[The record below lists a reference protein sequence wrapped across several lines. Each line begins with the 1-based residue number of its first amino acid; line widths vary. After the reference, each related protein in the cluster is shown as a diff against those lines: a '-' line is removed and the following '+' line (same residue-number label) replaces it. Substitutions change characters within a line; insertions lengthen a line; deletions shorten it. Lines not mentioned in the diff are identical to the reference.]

1 VKALCVSLLVVAMA
15 CGDSN
20 GPGPQAASVTGIAGD
35 NQSAARGTALPFPLT
50 FTALGSTGQPIA
62 GVSVS
67 WSVTPTGAA
76 TFSAQTSQT
85 DVNGVASTNVTLG
98 ATLGSLTIQATV
110 SGVSPVTYH
119 ATVLDPCLVEA
130 IHNVG
135 ETASG
140 ALTSSDCNFN
150 NNGWYYDFYRLVLP
164 PGQHNLRISM
174 RSGTFDTWLDIY
186 SRLRDS
192 VIGFDDDSVLGLAQ
206 NAQFDVVLPGG
217 TSYIIGANSFDQFTV
232 GSYTLQTAT
241 RPAPMNG
248 CRAVWLVRG
257 VTVSDSITNSDCAD
271 SAATP
276 RRYDV
281 ARMAVYGGTV
291 LTINQRSTTLNPS
304 LALYTLN
311 PNTYARTLVVA
322 NDDSLAGSNTNAF
335 IQYSVPANNYFD
347 IIIGT
352 SAGGETGT
360 YTFEVSASTTL
371 SPRVAA
377 PLSRGRDGW
386 WRDAFAQRSKR

>member
-1 VKALCVSLLVVAMA
+1 LVVAVA
-15 CGDSN
+15 CGDSS

-35 NQSAARGTALPFPLT
+35 NQSAARGTLLPFPLS
-50 FTALGSTGQPIA
+50 FTALGANGQPIQ

-67 WSVTPTGAA
+67 WSVTPSGAA
-76 TFSAQTSQT
+76 TFSAPTSQT

-98 ATLGSLTIQATV
+98 STLGSVTIQAAVT
-110 SGVSPVTYH
+110 GVAPVVYH
-119 ATVLDPCLVEA
+119 ATILDPCGIETL
-130 IHNVG
+130 HSVG

-140 ALTSSDCNFN
+140 TLTTLDCNLDN
-150 NNGWYYDFYRLVLP
+150 RGYYYDFYRLTLP
-164 PGQHNLRISM
+164 AGQHNLRISM
-174 RSGTFDTWLDIY
+174 RSATFDTYLDVF
-186 SRLRDS
+186 SVTDS
-192 VIGFDDDSVLGLAQ
+192 VVGFDDDSVLAQAQ
-206 NAQFDVVLPGG
+206 NAQFDVVVPGNS
-217 TSYIIGANSFDQFTV
+217 TYIIGANSYDAFTV

-257 VTVSDSITNSDCAD
+257 VTISDSLTSSDCAD

-276 RRYDV
+276 HRYDV

-291 LTINQRSTTLNPS
+291 LTISQRSTTLNPS
-304 LALYTLN
+304 LALYSLN
-311 PNTYARTLVVA
+311 PFTYARTFVA
-322 NDDSLAGSNTNAF
+322 SNDDSLAGSNTNAF

-352 SAGGETGT
+352 SAGGETGA

-371 SPRVAA
+371 SPRVSA
-377 PLSRGRDGW
+377 PVSRGRDGW
-386 WRDAFAQRSKR
+386 WRDAFAKRSKR